1 MKGSNSLEIPDTL
14 SHPSCESNFASYS
27 SLANTFARS
36 VTASNFSKTISADLR
51 APERS
56 EP

>member
-36 VTASNFSKTISADLR
+36 VRFSALTNTIPAALR

-56 EP
+56 GL